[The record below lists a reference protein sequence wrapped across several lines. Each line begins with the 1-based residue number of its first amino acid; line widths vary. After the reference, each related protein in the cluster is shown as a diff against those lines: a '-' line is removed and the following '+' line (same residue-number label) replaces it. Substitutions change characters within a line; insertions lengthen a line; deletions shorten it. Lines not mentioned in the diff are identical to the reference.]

1 MESKGHVG
9 LYGRL
14 VRSFGAQGLQLA
26 ARVVQQIVLVPL
38 LVSGWG
44 KEIYSDWIVLFA
56 AANFVTM
63 LELGTQAYF
72 GNLLLKS
79 WSSGDRDVFD
89 RVLGN
94 ALLIQ
99 VAIVVLACAA
109 AGLVSLA
116 VDWPIILG
124 VRALPPH
131 AALWAFV
138 LLSAGNLATI
148 PQSVMSTIYRARGEF
163 SRLVNMVTM
172 LIVFE
177 TMGMAAAVLAGGSP
191 VTTAAVYCAA
201 IGLAWILLIVDQRRR
216 YRDLRYGLR
225 MPRRRELRHL
235 AVTVPFYL
243 VTSAAATA
251 VSNGPIIVLQAF
263 APGASI
269 IAFASSRLLVGILRQ
284 LTHQMA
290 HASGVE
296 MARQHVQD
304 ETEELRR
311 LFLQTGKLA
320 GGIFGL
326 FGGALIVAAGPFFSV
341 WTRGNV
347 PFEPWLFA
355 ALLANVYIILPGQAA
370 LTLLYYSN
378 RPRAISVSATSHAVC
393 GLALAA
399 VLAPK
404 YGAIGAALG
413 LAIVEG
419 ILMGLWLARVG
430 ARLIGV
436 SLGPYLAATYG
447 IAALSFT
454 LSYAV
459 SAAIAQ
465 VLPPRGL
472 LGLATFGLVWGAAVM
487 GPAFFL
493 IVPRKERMVLG
504 AGVQRWAPQWRRG
517 TRNPPHTTH
526 AGCAPPPT
534 SQV

>member
-1 MESKGHVG
+1 METEGHVG

-26 ARVVQQIVLVPL
+26 ARIVQQIVLVPL
-38 LVSGWG
+38 LVSAWG
-44 KEIYSDWIVLFA
+44 KDIYSDWLVLFA

-79 WSSGDRDVFD
+79 WSSGDREVFD

-94 ALLIQ
+94 ALVIQ
-99 VAIVVLACAA
+99 MAIVVLACVA
-109 AGLVSLA
+109 AGLASL
-116 VDWPIILG
+116 VIDWPIVLG
-124 VRALPPH
+124 VKALPPH
-131 AALWAFV
+131 AAVLAFA

-163 SRLVNMVTM
+163 SRLVNMVT
-172 LIVFE
+172 LLLVLE

-191 VTTAAVYCAA
+191 VVTAAVYFAA
-201 IGLAWILLIVDQRRR
+201 IGLAWVLLIADQRRR

-225 MPRRRELRHL
+225 VPRRHELRHL
-235 AVTVPFYL
+235 SVTVPFYL

-251 VSNGPIIVLQAF
+251 VSSGPIIVLQAF

-296 MARQHVQD
+296 MARQLVQR
-304 ETEELRR
+304 ETEGLQR
-311 LFLQTGKLA
+311 LFGQTGRLA

-326 FGGALIVAAGPFFSV
+326 FGGALIVAAGPFFAM
-341 WTRGNV
+341 WTRGSV

-355 ALLANVYIILPGQAA
+355 ALMVNVYLILPGQAA

-378 RPRAISVSATSHAVC
+378 RPRAVSVSATSHAVI
-393 GLALAA
+393 GLVLAA
-399 VLAPK
+399 VLAPR
-404 YGAIGAALG
+404 YGATGAALG
-413 LAIVEG
+413 LALVEG
-419 ILMGLWLARVG
+419 VLMGFWLARVG
-430 ARLIGV
+430 ARSIGV
-436 SLGPYLAATYG
+436 SLAPYLGATYG
-447 IAALSFT
+447 VAAVSFT

-459 SAAIAQ
+459 SAVIAQ
-465 VLPPRGL
+465 LLPPHGL
-472 LGLATFGLVWGAAVM
+472 FGLAMFGLVWAAAVT

-493 IVPRKERMVLG
+493 IVPRKERRVLIAG
-504 AGVQRWAPQWRRG
+504 AQRWTTVWKRG
-517 TRNPPHTTH
+517 TRYPVQTTQV
-526 AGCAPPPT
+526 GRAPPPT
-534 SQV
+534 SHV